1 MYHKTIYKVTISSIY
16 SAFCYYILIFIHK
29 HFLLIYQHS
38 SVYILIFRINLDV
51 IVVVFLLLLISHP
64 IYLFFMQCN
73 LCVCIHMI
81 HWRHARYLS
90 TLLWLYIIIYKL
102 ELFPIFSFE
111 SNSNTKSKKEKRKE
125 CLSSFWILTNEKQ
138 HVIYNEVERYNNTTM
153 FSNNWRFHLFF
164 FFLNESC
171 DALYFI

>member
-1 MYHKTIYKVTISSIY
+1 MDFEFSLYLSRFSDSCWKCCVRAQKQSYIIIYYCQFMYHKTIYKVTISSIY

-125 CLSSFWILTNEKQ
+125 CLSSF
-138 HVIYNEVERYNNTTM
+138 
-153 FSNNWRFHLFF
+153 
-164 FFLNESC
+164 
-171 DALYFI
+171 